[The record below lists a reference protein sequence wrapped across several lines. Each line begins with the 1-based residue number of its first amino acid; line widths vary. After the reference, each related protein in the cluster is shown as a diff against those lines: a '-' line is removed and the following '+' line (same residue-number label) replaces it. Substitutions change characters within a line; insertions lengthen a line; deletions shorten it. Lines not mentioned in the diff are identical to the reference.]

1 MPIVAAFGSSHSTMQ
16 FAALENWLALF
27 DHVDV
32 KAPLYEPDGGA
43 LSYATLLARAAP
55 RAQRLMSHAA
65 IAERFAATMKAQ
77 GALRAAVTAAR
88 LDALIIIGDD
98 QRELFQ
104 DACRPAIAVYY
115 GDAIRNAAQP
125 AALPDDWYKRAAL
138 QRRPQGADVH
148 YPCHGALGRHL
159 IEGLGA
165 RGFDVT
171 AVQTLVGEQ
180 SEGHA
185 YSSIQ
190 SLYLADRPV
199 PIVPIMLNTYY
210 PPNQPTPARS
220 LELGIAIGELA
231 ESFPGAAR
239 IGVIASGGLSHFTVL
254 EDLDEAVIAAL
265 KRKDA
270 AFLAGLD
277 PKRLQGGS
285 SEIRNW
291 ICAAGAVRK
300 LDLDWVSYVPGY
312 RSSALTGVGLCFAHW
327 S

>member
-16 FAALENWLALF
+16 FAGLENWLETF

-32 KAPLYEPDGGA
+32 KAPLFEADGESS
-43 LSYATLLARAAP
+43 SYGTFLARAAP
-55 RAQRLMSHAA
+55 RAQSLMSRTA
-65 IAERFAATMKAQ
+65 IEARFAATMTAQ
-77 GALRAAVTAAR
+77 ASLRQRIEASR
-88 LDALIIIGDD
+88 LDALIVIGDD

-104 DACRPAIAVYY
+104 DECRPAIAVYY
-115 GDAIRNAAQP
+115 GDTIRNAAQP
-125 AALPDDWYKRAAL
+125 KVTPDDWYKRAGL
-138 QRRPQGADVH
+138 RRRPEHDDAH
-148 YPCHGALGRHL
+148 YPCHAALGRYL

-165 RGFDVT
+165 RSFDVT
-171 AVQTLVGEQ
+171 AVRSLVGEQ

-185 YSSIQ
+185 YNSIQ
-190 SLYLADRPV
+190 ALYLAGRPV

-220 LELGIAIGELA
+220 LELGIALGELA
-231 ESFPGAAR
+231 EQFSGAAR
-239 IGVIASGGLSHFTVL
+239 IGIMASGGLSHFTVL
-254 EDLDEAVIAAL
+254 EDLDAEVIAAL

-270 AFLAGLD
+270 GRLAGID
-277 PKRLQGGS
+277 PKRLRGGT

-300 LDLDWVSYVPGY
+300 LDLGWVEYVPGY

>member
-16 FAALENWLALF
+16 FAALEHWLERF

-32 KAPLYEPDGGA
+32 KAPLFAPDGEPV
-43 LSYATLLARAAP
+43 SYAALLAREAP
-55 RAQRLMSHAA
+55 RAKTLMSKAA
-65 IAERFAATMKAQ
+65 IAERFAATMAAQ
-77 GALRAAVTAAR
+77 AALREAIEGAR
-88 LDALIIIGDD
+88 LDALVVIGDD
-98 QRELFQ
+98 QRELFH

-115 GDAIRNAAQP
+115 GDTIRNAAQP
-125 AALPDDWYKRAAL
+125 AAPPDDWYQRAGL
-138 QRRPQGADVH
+138 RRRPQGADMH
-148 YPCHGALGRHL
+148 YPCHAALGRHL

-171 AVQTLVGEQ
+171 AVQSLVGEQ

-185 YSSIQ
+185 YNSIQ
-190 SLYLADRPV
+190 SLYLAGRPV

-220 LELGIAIGELA
+220 LDLGIAIGELVD
-231 ESFPGAAR
+231 EFSGAAR
-239 IGVIASGGLSHFTVL
+239 VGIMASGGLSHFTVL
-254 EDLDEAVIAAL
+254 EELDGEVIAAL
-265 KRKDA
+265 RRKDLG
-270 AFLAGLD
+270 FLAGID
-277 PKRLQGGS
+277 PKRLRGGT

-300 LDLDWVSYVPGY
+300 LDLGWVEYVAGY